1 MHEFSVTSWIVDALL
16 DLVKRQGAS
25 RVVEVHL
32 RIGSMRA
39 LSIDQV
45 KFCYGVLAKGTTLQG
60 SRLVIEEVPGKLRCS
75 ACSYRSE
82 FNPHDDAYHFGIPPL
97 ICPECGEALL
107 VEGGDDC
114 VIAKVRMLLPSAGE
128 SGTSSRNSDE

>member
-1 MHEFSVTSWIVDALL
+1 MHEFSVTSWIVEALL

-32 RIGSMRA
+32 RIGTLRA
-39 LSIDQV
+39 LSIEQV
-45 KFCYGVLAKGTTLQG
+45 KFCYGVLARGTPLQG
-60 SRLVIEEVPGKLRCS
+60 SRLIIEEVPGRLRCS
-75 ACSYRSE
+75 ACGYRGE

-97 ICPECGEALL
+97 ACPECGAALL
-107 VEGGDDC
+107 IEGGDEC

-128 SGTSSRNSDE
+128 RGTSP

>member
-16 DLVKRQGAS
+16 DLAKRHGAS
-25 RVVEVHL
+25 RVLEVHL
-32 RIGSMRA
+32 RIGSLRT

-75 ACSYRSE
+75 ACSYLGE
-82 FNPHDDAYHFGIPPL
+82 FNPQDDAYHFGIPPL
-97 ICPECGEALL
+97 VCPECGAALL
-107 VEGGDDC
+107 IEGGNEC

-128 SGTSSRNSDE
+128 RSTSP